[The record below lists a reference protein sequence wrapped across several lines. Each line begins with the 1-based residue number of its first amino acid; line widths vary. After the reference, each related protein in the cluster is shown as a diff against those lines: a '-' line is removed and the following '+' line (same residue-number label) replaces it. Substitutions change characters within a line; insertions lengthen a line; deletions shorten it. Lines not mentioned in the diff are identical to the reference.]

1 MTSIRLMYRRAA
13 WVSLIAALS
22 AIVTSRAEAHVKWFC
37 GAVDVTAPPLG
48 LLDVL
53 SPTLLVVGIG
63 SLSLVAAGSLVDSV
77 IERRWPG
84 ALLWRSQHPEIV
96 EELLV
101 RIGMALFLVM
111 LWFNAGVAPWG
122 TPRDRAI
129 LTPELLDNA
138 SWLGWLQ
145 LATAAMLLFRPII
158 PIAALGLLTVY
169 GVGIARYGLFHMI
182 DYAFF
187 AGLAAYLALSGPY
200 FDRRP
205 ELQRWRV
212 SILAGTVAF
221 SLMWTGI
228 EKLLYPQWTAI
239 VLTAHPIVTMG
250 FPASFVTVAAAFV
263 EISVAFYL
271 LVGRTLLR
279 VDAAIVILVL
289 LAAVPEFGLLDTVG
303 HLPLV
308 MALLVVV
315 LHGPTP
321 LQQIPYPRR
330 TEPVIAAAWTGGLY
344 ALSFAVIMAMYYALQ
359 RAAVWA

>member
-1 MTSIRLMYRRAA
+1 MASTRMMYRGATLG
-13 WVSLIAALS
+13 WLIAALS
-22 AIVTSRAEAHVKWFC
+22 AVMAWPAQAHVKWFC
-37 GAVDVTAPPLG
+37 GAVDVTAPPLR
-48 LLDVL
+48 LLEVL
-53 SPTLLVVGIG
+53 SPTLLLVGIG
-63 SLSLVAAGSLVDSV
+63 SMCLVSAGSLVDTV
-77 IERRWPG
+77 VERRWPG
-84 ALLWRSQHPEIV
+84 ALWKNQHPEIV
-96 EELLV
+96 EELIV
-101 RIGMALFLVM
+101 RAGVGLFLVM
-111 LWFNAGVAPWG
+111 LWLNAGVAPWG

-129 LTPELLDNA
+129 LTPELLNNA

-145 LATAAMLLFRPII
+145 LATAAMLLFRRTVQ
-158 PIAALGLLTVY
+158 IAALGLAIVY
-169 GVGIARYGLFHMI
+169 AVGIARYGIFHMI

-187 AGLAAYLALSGPY
+187 PGLAGYLALSGPY
-200 FDRRP
+200 VDRRP

-228 EKLLYPQWTAI
+228 EKLLYPQWTAV

-289 LAAVPEFGLLDTVG
+289 LAAVPEFGVLDTVG

-308 MALLVVV
+308 SALLVVV

-321 LQQIPYPRR
+321 LQRVVGPRPA
-330 TEPVIAAAWTGGLY
+330 EPVIAAAWTAGLY
-344 ALSFAVIMAMYYALQ
+344 ALAFTSIMTLYYGLQ
-359 RAAVWA
+359 RVVPWA

>member
-1 MTSIRLMYRRAA
+1 MASTCRVYRRDTLG
-13 WVSLIAALS
+13 SLIAALS
-22 AIVTSRAEAHVKWFC
+22 AIVTWPAEAHVKWFC
-37 GAVDVTAPPLG
+37 GAVDVTAPPLD
-48 LLDVL
+48 LLGVL

-63 SLSLVAAGSLVDSV
+63 SLSLVSAGSLADAA

-84 ALLWRSQHPEIV
+84 ALWKHHPEIV

-101 RIGMALFLVM
+101 RVGVGFFLVM
-111 LWFNAGVAPWG
+111 LWLNAGVAPWG

-145 LATAAMLLFRPII
+145 LATAAMLLSRRTVPL
-158 PIAALGLLTVY
+158 AALGLATVY
-169 GVGIARYGLFHMI
+169 AVAIARYGLFHMI

-187 AGLAAYLALSGPY
+187 PGLAVYLALSGPQV
-200 FDRRP
+200 DRRP
-205 ELQRWRV
+205 ELRRWRV
-212 SILAGTVAF
+212 SILTATVAF
-221 SLMWTGI
+221 SLMWTGV
-228 EKLLYPQWTAI
+228 EKLLYPQWTAA
-239 VLTAHPIVTMG
+239 VLSAHPIVTMG

-279 VDAAIVILVL
+279 INAAIVILVL
-289 LAAVPEFGLLDTVG
+289 LAAVPEFGVLDTVG

-308 MALLVVV
+308 SALLVVV

-321 LQQIPYPRR
+321 LQRVAYPRR
-330 TEPVIAAAWTGGLY
+330 AEPVIAAAWTGGLY
-344 ALSFAVIMAMYYALQ
+344 ALAFAGTMAMYYALQ
-359 RAAVWA
+359 QIAVWV

>member
-1 MTSIRLMYRRAA
+1 MASIRVMYRG
-13 WVSLIAALS
+13 VTLGSLIAALS
-22 AIVTSRAEAHVKWFC
+22 AIVTGRAEAHVKWFC
-37 GAVDVTAPPLG
+37 GAVDVTAPPLDLHG
-48 LLDVL
+48 VL

-63 SLSLVAAGSLVDSV
+63 SLSLVSGGSAVDAV

-84 ALLWRSQHPEIV
+84 ALWRNQHPEII

-101 RIGMALFLVM
+101 RVGVGLFLVM
-111 LWFNAGVAPWG
+111 LWLNAGVAPWG

-145 LATAAMLLFRPII
+145 LATAAMLLFRPSV
-158 PIAALGLLTVY
+158 PIAALGLATVY
-169 GVGIARYGLFHMI
+169 AVGIGRYGFFHMV

-187 AGLAAYLALSGPY
+187 VGLALYFALSGPY

-205 ELQRWRV
+205 VLQRWRV
-212 SILAGTVAF
+212 PILTATVAF
-221 SLMWTGI
+221 SLMWTGV
-228 EKLLYPQWTAI
+228 EKLLYPQWAAA
-239 VLTAHPIVTMG
+239 VLSAHPIVTMG

-271 LVGRTLLR
+271 LVGRTLLS
-279 VDAAIVILVL
+279 VNAAIVILVL
-289 LAAVPEFGLLDTVG
+289 LAAVPEFGVLDTVG

-308 MALLVVV
+308 SALLVVV

-321 LQQIPYPRR
+321 LQRVAYPRR
-330 TEPVIAAAWTGGLY
+330 AAPVVMAAWTGGLY
-344 ALSFAVIMAMYYALQ
+344 VLAFAMIMAMYYALQ
-359 RAAVWA
+359 QTAASA